1 MLCLVYNKH
10 NVKPMIDKHV
20 QLVSRLQAANVA
32 GLNIDNMICA
42 CTMHAFCD
50 RWKSEF
56 IVKTNLMGC
65 KILKDYESEDIMSN
79 IITQLAEIFNVKDN
93 PSITANNLL
102 SLYNYMKESLKS
114 FDELEDT
121 GQFQNLQV
129 SIEYIEKAFSTYE
142 KMKRIKK
149 RYDYVD
155 QLDTMY
161 KLLKEHPDVL
171 ASVQRHYDYIVA
183 DEIQDFTP
191 LMMNILQLL
200 SSDNTAL
207 VCVGDDDQSIYNF
220 KGADIYNTLDFENK
234 FSNGEVYLLN
244 HNRRCR
250 KAILDVATSV
260 ITQNTLRFEKSL
272 LGIKDKGEVKYIGYN
287 SVAGE
292 NYCVADALSNLPI
305 DERDSTVVC
314 YRERESSIM
323 LTELL
328 EDKGIPFYVISG
340 YEPYTYEL
348 YKHIIEVLDLLEAP
362 LDERRLLKLWKVL
375 PVKKYEVFK
384 ALQYNYKTNTF
395 SDDYVRKPFW
405 ELDFGSA
412 MSIKGLSDALQELR
426 MISGMISANA
436 PMKQYFPKVYQYL
449 CKYFWNYR
457 RSQLTLR
464 EEVVDFLEDKV
475 VRFFNTDKSYS
486 KIFQELQN
494 RKTLYSNNKA
504 TNNGVA
510 ISTFHSL
517 KGLEFNNVFIID
529 MDNDIFPN
537 FAKIDAK
544 NYSAEVSLG
553 LKECETR
560 LYYVAV
566 TRARNNL
573 TIYYNVNN
581 PSRYVSNALQPQ
593 SKKDTTSLQTVSQAK
608 VSVQT
613 PASINDDMEL
623 FDSSLFDENLID
635 DELLIIDNNTS
646 NGVVIDKK
654 DNLVSALNVFNLPLS
669 TSSNTN

>member
-1 MLCLVYNKH
+1 M
-10 NVKPMIDKHV
+10 
-20 QLVSRLQAANVA
+20 
-32 GLNIDNMICA
+32 
-42 CTMHAFCD
+42 
-50 RWKSEF
+50 
-56 IVKTNLMGC
+56 
-65 KILKDYESEDIMSN
+65 
-79 IITQLAEIFNVKDN
+79 
-93 PSITANNLL
+93 
-102 SLYNYMKESLKS
+102 
-114 FDELEDT
+114 
-121 GQFQNLQV
+121 
-129 SIEYIEKAFSTYE
+129 
-142 KMKRIKK
+142 
-149 RYDYVD
+149 
-155 QLDTMY
+155 
-161 KLLKEHPDVL
+161 
-171 ASVQRHYDYIVA
+171 
-183 DEIQDFTP
+183 
-191 LMMNILQLL
+191 
-200 SSDNTAL
+200 
-207 VCVGDDDQSIYNF
+207 
-220 KGADIYNTLDFENK
+220 
-234 FSNGEVYLLN
+234 
-244 HNRRCR
+244 
-250 KAILDVATSV
+250 
-260 ITQNTLRFEKSL
+260 
-272 LGIKDKGEVKYIGYN
+272 
-287 SVAGE
+287 
-292 NYCVADALSNLPI
+292 
-305 DERDSTVVC
+305 
-314 YRERESSIM
+314 
-323 LTELL
+323 
-328 EDKGIPFYVISG
+328 
-340 YEPYTYEL
+340 
-348 YKHIIEVLDLLEAP
+348 
-362 LDERRLLKLWKVL
+362 
-375 PVKKYEVFK
+375 
-384 ALQYNYKTNTF
+384 
-395 SDDYVRKPFW
+395 
-405 ELDFGSA
+405 
-412 MSIKGLSDALQELR
+412 
-426 MISGMISANA
+426 
-436 PMKQYFPKVYQYL
+436 
-449 CKYFWNYR
+449 
-457 RSQLTLR
+457 R

-654 DNLVSALNVFNLPLS
+654 DNLVSALNVFDLPLS